1 MLLIYRLTKPEL
13 DKCREECNFDEDET
27 VYFNAR
33 AQHKSHIEIAVTNF
47 WSERKTS
54 EIARHV
60 KDKVK
65 KILKM

>member
-13 DKCREECNFDEDET
+13 DKCREECNFTPDEAA
-27 VYFNAR
+27 YFEAR
-33 AQHKSHIEIAVTNF
+33 SKQTPHIKIAMDNF

-54 EIARHV
+54 EIARCT
-60 KDKVK
+60 KEKIQ

>member
-13 DKCREECNFDEDET
+13 DVCRELCNFDDEET
-27 VYFNAR
+27 AYFEAR
-33 AQHKSHIEIAVTNF
+33 SKHKSHIEISIKNN
-47 WSERKTS
+47 WCERKTS

-60 KDKVK
+60 KDKIK

>member
-13 DKCREECNFDEDET
+13 DKCRAECNFTPDEL
-27 VYFNAR
+27 VYFDAR
-33 AQHKSHIEIAVTNF
+33 AQHKSHIEIAMTHY

-54 EIARHV
+54 EIARRV
-60 KDKVK
+60 KEKAQ